1 MDALIVDD
9 GEKRYP
15 CHSCGHSIQTAVM
28 AYVLK
33 MLNDMKLCGE
43 TGGRVNFI
51 AAPAE
56 EFIEFE
62 YRQKLRAEGK
72 IKYFSGKQNMIEQ
85 GIFDDVDCVISMHV
99 NGETGEHDVRRPAPH
114 LAGFTG
120 EEGCVLPEARR
131 SFRCGRLIW
140 EKMRSMGPVSA
151 MDAIAYM
158 KDQFPG

>member
-1 MDALIVDD
+1 
-9 GEKRYP
+9 
-15 CHSCGHSIQTAVM
+15 
-28 AYVLK
+28 
-33 MLNDMKLCGE
+33 MKLCGE
-43 TGGRVNFI
+43 TGGRVTFI

-99 NGETGEHDVRRPAPH
+99 NGETGTLFDVGST
-114 LAGFTG
+114 LAGFM
-120 EEGCVLPEARR
+120 VKKFLPEPP
-131 SFRCGRLIW
+131 LIPELPPIW

-151 MDAIAYM
+151 WMPLPI
-158 KDQFPG
+158 